1 MAMDDSMRS
10 CAVVLSVSLILA
22 AMAAPAAAAARS
34 QSPNQLTGKLVRV
47 ERDLLAAC
55 RWAQAKS
62 DDALRSRAEALWRQR
77 NRIVGQLTRER
88 AERISRLTPACRM
101 RLARVMRGTSTAAA
115 PVSAPDVHWRFGSR
129 GPSAWRYGH
138 SARPPV
144 VASPPSESPRTEDV
158 GLRPGPDAQPSMPRP
173 PIVATIEAP
182 APPEI
187 SDLFPWPPP
196 TPSTRRSFSPDVL
209 VDGPSAATL
218 GDNASRLEGL
228 LRRAEFDSWGYFRA
242 PGGFALVTRV
252 ERLDGETGKQLA
264 GDQRWSD
271 RVAYASISPGAIL
284 SAIFATSR
292 PRGYYRVFVFLV
304 TDDPPMTR
312 PAGAAETFATAS
324 RWAMFGRSSLPNA
337 IRTQPVTANHE
348 LIVLVYEFEKVQGG
362 ETTHYSPS
370 RWSLDHHLETLG
382 LSFKQRP

>member
-1 MAMDDSMRS
+1 MRS

-34 QSPNQLTGKLVRV
+34 QSPNQLAGKLVRV

-77 NRIVGQLTRER
+77 SRIRARLTAGSRDR
-88 AERISRLTPACRM
+88 ADRISQLTPACRM

-115 PVSAPDVHWRFGSR
+115 PVSAPQAHWRFGSR
-129 GPSAWRYGH
+129 GGSVWHAPSVSPGVDLRPTPELEPSPA
-138 SARPPV
+138 AERPPV
-144 VASPPSESPRTEDV
+144 
-158 GLRPGPDAQPSMPRP
+158 
-173 PIVATIEAP
+173 IATIEAP

-218 GDNASRLEGL
+218 GDTAWRLEGL

-242 PGGFALVTRV
+242 PDGFALVTRV